1 MKRDPSELLRDGLCS
16 NQTLVKEEAVF
27 GGLRVTVVR
36 KSSLA
41 SIPSTEASC
50 YQGQFRLP
58 AFIIAIVSPHSPKEA
73 SASSEQ
79 GIQSKKE
86 QEEEASGAA
95 ITGGNRR
102 KQTWTSAQENECYW
116 AETNKLMKGLLCK
129 QQQ

>member
-16 NQTLVKEEAVF
+16 NQTLEKEEAMF

-58 AFIIAIVSPHSPKEA
+58 AFIIAICLSSFTQGSKCQLRAGNTEKERTGRGSQCYGNNWRKPEKTDVDLSPGE
-73 SASSEQ
+73 
-79 GIQSKKE
+79 
-86 QEEEASGAA
+86 
-95 ITGGNRR
+95 
-102 KQTWTSAQENECYW
+102 
-116 AETNKLMKGLLCK
+116 
-129 QQQ
+129 